1 MYLEDKSYTRRK
13 GMKIKM
19 EAKFKSKTISNYYT
33 GNPDNYI
40 LSFHHYNIVVDNDS
54 KEEYYL
60 LEKDIEL
67 LRKYN
72 KENSNRTA
80 VLHDSCR
87 NGECIGACSQLP
99 RRYGR
104 GGDGADS
111 RAGYGKAGY
120 DRQGRDCLRPR
131 GSRRKCRKNNRQR
144 LDKKSD
150 RCR

>member
-1 MYLEDKSYTRRK
+1 
-13 GMKIKM
+13 MKIKM

-72 KENSNRTA
+72 KENKF
-80 VLHDSCR
+80 DR
-87 NGECIGACSQLP
+87 NP
-99 RRYGR
+99 YVT
-104 GGDGADS
+104 
-111 RAGYGKAGY
+111 
-120 DRQGRDCLRPR
+120 
-131 GSRRKCRKNNRQR
+131 
-144 LDKKSD
+144 LDFDKLNKVVFND
-150 RCR
+150 